1 MTPALISGFGVP
13 PVIAVGTDLAF
24 AAITKGAGVASH
36 RNSGAIQWPI
46 VAWMVAGSIPAC
58 LLALWWLPSGSP
70 TWIKPVIGIAL
81 LATALSIIFRDRIAA
96 WASQHRA
103 ADLGTQSSTS
113 IRTRPIPTLLLS
125 ATIGALVAYSSIG
138 AGAIGCTLLALLYPR
153 MQARD
158 IAATDIAYAVP
169 LTAVAAIGH
178 GVKGN
183 IDSQLLMALLVGSVP
198 AIYVGVRLARKLEAK
213 VTRGVLATVLSI
225 AAAKSFL

>member
-24 AAITKGAGVASH
+24 AAVTKGAGVASH
-36 RNSGAIQWPI
+36 RNSGSIQWPI
-46 VAWMVAGSIPAC
+46 VGWMVAGSIPAC

-81 LATALSIIFRDRIAA
+81 LATALSIIFRERIAA
-96 WASQHRA
+96 WSSQYRPTQLN
-103 ADLGTQSSTS
+103 DLTATS
-113 IRTRPIPTLLLS
+113 IPTRPIPTLLLS

-169 LTAVAAIGH
+169 LTTVAAIGH
-178 GVKGN
+178 GFKGN
-183 IDSQLLMALLVGSVP
+183 IDAQLLMALLLGSVP

>member
-24 AAITKGAGVASH
+24 AAVTKSAGVASH
-36 RNSGAIQWPI
+36 RNSGSIQWPI
-46 VAWMVAGSIPAC
+46 VGWMVAGSIPAC
-58 LLALWWLPSGSP
+58 LLALWCLPSGSP
-70 TWIKPVIGIAL
+70 SWIKPVIGIAL
-81 LATALSIIFRDRIAA
+81 LATALSLIFRERIAA
-96 WASQHRA
+96 WASQEQALLDEELTA
-103 ADLGTQSSTS
+103 AS

-125 ATIGALVAYSSIG
+125 ATIGALVAYTSIG

-153 MQARD
+153 MRARD

-178 GVKGN
+178 GLKGN
-183 IDSQLLMALLVGSVP
+183 IDTQLLMALLLGSVP